1 MRFVAR
7 QVDEYLNKKRV
18 FSGGL
23 WHAIAETRI
32 TDTFKPFTSKKSV
45 ILRNPFKIQLQEE
58 KIWLLALWI
67 YRRIFPVP
75 YSFFKSLS
83 I

>member
-1 MRFVAR
+1 MAR
-7 QVDEYLNKKRV
+7 Y
-18 FSGGL
+18 
-23 WHAIAETRI
+23 AEIRI
-32 TDTFKPFTSKKSV
+32 TGAFKPFTSKKSV
-45 ILRNPFKIQLQEE
+45 ILRNPVKIQVQEE
-58 KIWLLALWI
+58 KIWLLALRI